1 MKMTTIEKIVIFG
14 VFFIL
19 GASAMF
25 GIVSGTRGTVSE
37 DLAKDREELRTSLTT
52 LDANVRILTET
63 LTKYEEE
70 LKLCRARPFCQ
81 DAVAPAS
88 FDVAHEKRL
97 IEILE
102 KNAVPEHSASDEV
115 DNANP

>member
-1 MKMTTIEKIVIFG
+1 MTTIEKIVIFG

-70 LKLCRARPFCQ
+70 LKLCRSRPYCQ
-81 DAVAPAS
+81 DRVAPG
-88 FDVAHEKRL
+88 VEKVDKFL
-97 IEILE
+97 TTDH
-102 KNAVPEHSASDEV
+102 NASDEV
-115 DNANP
+115 DRANP